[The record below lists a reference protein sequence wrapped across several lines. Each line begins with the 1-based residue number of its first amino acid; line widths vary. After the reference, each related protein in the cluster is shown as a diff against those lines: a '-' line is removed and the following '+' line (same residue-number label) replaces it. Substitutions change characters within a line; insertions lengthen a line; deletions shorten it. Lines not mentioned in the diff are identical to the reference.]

1 MERRNGDAMYLI
13 QILLPLED
21 AKGKPFPPGRYD
33 SLAQHLTD
41 RFGGVTSFTR
51 SPAEGRWKQGGET
64 AHDEIVV
71 MEVMIDILDRT
82 WWADLR
88 ERLARDFRQ
97 DEIVIR
103 CQPIERL

>member
-1 MERRNGDAMYLI
+1 MYLI

-21 AKGKPFPPGRYD
+21 GEGRPFPSRQYD
-33 SLAQHLTD
+33 DLAQQLTD

-51 SPAEGRWKQGGET
+51 SPAEGRWKQGRET
-64 AHDEIVV
+64 EHDEIVV
-71 MEVMIDILDRT
+71 MEVMINALDRA

-88 ERLARDFRQ
+88 ERLASDFRQ

>member
-1 MERRNGDAMYLI
+1 MYLI

-21 AKGKPFPPGRYD
+21 DKGVRFPPEQYGR
-33 SLAQHLTD
+33 LAQELTD

-51 SPAEGRWKQGGET
+51 SPAEGRWKQGAQT

-71 MEVMIDILDRT
+71 MEVMIDDLDRA
-82 WWADLR
+82 WWANLR
-88 ERLARDFRQ
+88 ERLAREFRQ
-97 DEIVIR
+97 EEIVIR